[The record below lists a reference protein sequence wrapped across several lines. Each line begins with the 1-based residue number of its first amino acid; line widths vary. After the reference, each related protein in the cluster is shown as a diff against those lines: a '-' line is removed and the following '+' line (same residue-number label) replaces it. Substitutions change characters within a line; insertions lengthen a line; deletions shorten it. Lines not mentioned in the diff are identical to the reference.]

1 MLLEG
6 NLLLKDGTFVSRYE
20 TPKEWIKNA
29 PNAILGFGF
38 YAKEFVECED
48 EAK

>member
-6 NLLLKDGTFVSRYE
+6 NLLLKDGNFVSRYE

-38 YAKEFVECED
+38 YAKQFVECPD
-48 EAK
+48 ETE